1 MYGIT
6 YKEILS
12 NKRAFMATLINMLA
26 IIAIMYVDPIL
37 AVQLTS
43 LGMSEANAGFAF
55 AAIGASFGLGGPVVG
70 YLCNFIKKTVLI
82 QIGAVLVAFAVLLV
96 GPSQFLGFQP
106 YIWLIFLG
114 VSLDAFFAA
123 FLYIPVCPE
132 IIEAVKDQI
141 KNQITSTGRLN
152 G

>member
-1 MYGIT
+1 VYGIT

-96 GPSQFLGFQP
+96 GPSQLLGFQP

>member
-96 GPSQFLGFQP
+96 GPSQLLGFQP